1 MDNCSVEDMLK
12 ERDREFMVRDF
23 LNYLAVE
30 VNLASRTIEE
40 YSHDLKIFFS
50 FFAPQF
56 KKGMNLNDIDERT
69 IREFLTYLKLDKN
82 YSAKALNRKIATLK
96 GYFSYL
102 ESEDVIQ
109 KSPLNKIKSAKLGKH
124 LPKVLTKDEVERFF
138 AAIDASKDPS
148 SLRDKAIFELFY
160 ATGIR
165 ISELV
170 SLNHDS
176 IDFENMLIKIRGKG
190 NKERYVLI
198 NESAKKALK
207 DYLAVRPKASS
218 PALFISRKNVRISDR
233 MIEYIFDKYLKA
245 AAINKDA
252 SPHTLRHSFATH
264 MLEGGADL
272 MSIKEL
278 LGHENLSTTQIYTN
292 ISLKHI
298 EETYRKSH
306 PRK

>member
-1 MDNCSVEDMLK
+1 MDTMLK
-12 ERDREFMVRDF
+12 DREREF
-23 LNYLAVE
+23 LVKDYLNHLAVE
-30 VNLASRTIEE
+30 ENLSPRTIDE
-40 YSHDLKIFFS
+40 YAHDLKIFFS
-50 FFAPQF
+50 FFEKDF
-56 KKGMNLNDIDERT
+56 NKNLTMDKVGERD
-69 IREFLTYLKLDKN
+69 IREFLTYLKLDKQ
-82 YSAKALNRKIATLK
+82 YAAKSLNRKIATLK

-102 ESEDVIQ
+102 ESEEVIL
-109 KSPLNKIKSAKLGKH
+109 KSPLSKIKSAKLGKH
-124 LPKVLTKDEVERFF
+124 LPKVLTKEEVERFF
-138 AAIDASKDPS
+138 TAIDESKDPS
-148 SLRDKAIFELFY
+148 SIRDKAMFELFY
-160 ATGIR
+160 ATGMR

-170 SLNHDS
+170 SLNHDQ

-198 NESAKKALK
+198 NDSAKTALQS
-207 DYLAVRPKASS
+207 YLTARPKVGS

-233 MIEYIFDKYLKA
+233 MIEYIFDKYMA
-245 AAINKDA
+245 AAGINKEA

-272 MSIKEL
+272 MAIKEL

-298 EETYRKSH
+298 EETYKRSH

>member
-1 MDNCSVEDMLK
+1 MDNCSVENMFK
-12 ERDREFMVRDF
+12 EREREFLVKDF

-30 VNLASRTIEE
+30 ENLAPRTIEE

-50 FFAPQF
+50 FFLPQI
-56 KKGMNLNDIDERT
+56 KKGMVLDDIDERT
-69 IREFLTYLKLDKN
+69 VREFLTYLKLDKK
-82 YSAKALNRKIATLK
+82 YSPKGLNRKIATLK
-96 GYFSYL
+96 AYFAFL
-102 ESEDVIQ
+102 ESEGIVK
-109 KSPLNKIKSAKLGKH
+109 KSSMTKIKSAKLGKQ
-124 LPKVLTKDEVERFF
+124 LPNVLTKEEMEKFF
-138 AAIDASKDPS
+138 ETIAESRDPYS
-148 SLRDKAIFELFY
+148 IRDKAIFELFY
-160 ATGIR
+160 ATGLR

-170 SLNHDS
+170 SINHDS
-176 IDFENMLIKIRGKG
+176 IDFENMLIKVRGKG
-190 NKERYVLI
+190 NKERFVLI
-198 NESAKKALK
+198 NESTKKAVK
-207 DYLAVRPKASS
+207 DYLTIRPKVSS

-233 MIEYIFDKYLKA
+233 MIEYIFDKYKKA
-245 AAINKDA
+245 AGINKDA

-298 EETYRKSH
+298 EETYKKSH

>member
-1 MDNCSVEDMLK
+1 MDNCSVDNMLK
-12 ERDREFMVRDF
+12 DNERQFLFRDY

-30 VNLASRTIEE
+30 ENLSPRTIEE
-40 YSHDLKIFFS
+40 YSKDLRIFFS
-50 FFAPQF
+50 FFEKDF
-56 KKGMNLNDIDERT
+56 KKDLTIEKMTERD
-69 IREFLTYLKLDKN
+69 IREFLTHLKLDKN
-82 YSAKALNRKIATLK
+82 YSPKAMNRKIATLK

-102 ESEDVIQ
+102 EKEEIII
-109 KSPLNKIKSAKLGKH
+109 KSPLGKIKSAKLGKH

-138 AAIDASKDPS
+138 AAIDACNDISA
-148 SLRDKAIFELFY
+148 LRDKAIFELFY

-165 ISELV
+165 ISELI
-170 SLNHDS
+170 SLNHDT

-198 NESAKKALK
+198 NESAKKAIQA
-207 DYLAVRPKASS
+207 YLTARPKTSS
-218 PALFISRKNVRISDR
+218 PALFISRNNVRISDR
-233 MIEYIFDKYLKA
+233 MIEYTFDKYLKA
-245 AAINKDA
+245 AGVNKEA

-298 EETYRKSH
+298 EETYKRSH